1 MEASR
6 GGPNLEKVRGP
17 KGGAHKGGSKPTLA
31 ILNRPT
37 LAKPTLANV
46 NCSGFFVC
54 VELSWV
60 VRRVGVRSKGGV
72 RRMGDRRVGAQNV
85 ALFFPSPATKFVLFF
100 PHTNTHK
107 HTQTHTKTHKD
118 TQRHTKTHKNT
129 QHTTHNKQHTTPTSE
144 GFLGCKSLGQHGRAK
159 SGVGQSG
166 LGQKWSDLQ
175 RAKSGTG
182 QKWCGPIDGPKV
194 VIVLGSIPV
203 LLIQPRAL
211 IPHNSS

>member
-1 MEASR
+1 MGA
-6 GGPNLEKVRGP
+6 PNLEKVRGP

-31 ILNRPT
+31 ILIRPT

-72 RRMGDRRVGAQNV
+72 RRMGVRRVGGPKCRA
-85 ALFFPSPATKFVLFF
+85 FFPSPATKFVLFF

-118 TQRHTKTHKNT
+118 TQRHTKTHKDT
-129 QHTTHNKQHTTPTSE
+129 QKHTTHNTQHPQAKVFWAAKVWANM
-144 GFLGCKSLGQHGRAK
+144 GGPKVVWAKVVWAK
-159 SGVGQSG
+159 SGLTFSGPKVVPAKSGAGQST
-166 LGQKWSDLQ
+166 GQKWSL
-175 RAKSGTG
+175 S
-182 QKWCGPIDGPKV
+182 
-194 VIVLGSIPV
+194 
-203 LLIQPRAL
+203 LIQPCTLDSAL
-211 IPHNSS
+211 VLMVQSLYS